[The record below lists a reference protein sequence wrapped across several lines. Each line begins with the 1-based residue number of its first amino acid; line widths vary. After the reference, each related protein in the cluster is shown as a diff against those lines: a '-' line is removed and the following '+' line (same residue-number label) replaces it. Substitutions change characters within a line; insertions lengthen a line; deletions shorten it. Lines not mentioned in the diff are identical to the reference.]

1 MGRRFFGEQRPL
13 SYLISAPTFSYF
25 IETYSPAPRNDERP
39 SEVLVSMS
47 SPLPKWSS
55 EDDRPLPE
63 PTYIRKVLGD
73 IWDGSLVLLMWTL
86 LLWVPGF
93 LFFFAVI
100 TGLPV
105 ALLVAVLG
113 IAPVLTGMMVMVGR
127 GAKGY
132 FMRLGDAWR
141 GMLRLYW
148 RSVALTLPLALLLWL
163 ILSSAD
169 IASKNPGQSVLTIS
183 VALQIGIGLTLVV
196 LHLYLLPLLALLDT
210 PLKQTGILAVLLA
223 GKFIWQTLAL
233 LAVSLALLAL
243 TNLHPLVWLVVPGVW
258 CVIVVNAAWRMA
270 RQAVP
275 DLAGIDK

>member
-1 MGRRFFGEQRPL
+1 M
-13 SYLISAPTFSYF
+13 
-25 IETYSPAPRNDERP
+25 
-39 SEVLVSMS
+39 SMS

-55 EDDRPLPE
+55 EADRPLPE
-63 PTYIRKVLGD
+63 PTYIRKVLSD
-73 IWDGSLVLLMWTL
+73 IWDGSLVLLLWTL

-93 LFFFAVI
+93 LFIIV
-100 TGLPV
+100 GLPV

-113 IAPVLTGMMVMVGR
+113 IAPVLTGMLVMGGR
-127 GAKGY
+127 SAKGY

-148 RSVALTLPLALLLWL
+148 HSVALTLPLALLLWL

-169 IASKNPGQSVLTIS
+169 TVSKNPGQSVLTIL
-183 VALQIGIGLTLVV
+183 VALQIGIGLTMVI

-210 PLKQTGILAVLLA
+210 PLKQTVILAMLLA

-233 LAVSLALLAL
+233 LAVSMALLAL
-243 TNLHPLVWLVVPGVW
+243 TNLHPLVWLLVPGVW

>member
-1 MGRRFFGEQRPL
+1 
-13 SYLISAPTFSYF
+13 
-25 IETYSPAPRNDERP
+25 
-39 SEVLVSMS
+39 MS
-47 SPLPKWSS
+47 SPRPKWSS

-73 IWDGSLVLLMWTL
+73 IWDGSLVLLVWTL

-93 LFFFAVI
+93 LFLFAVI

-169 IASKNPGQSVLTIS
+169 TASKNPGQSVLTIS
-183 VALQIGIGLTLVV
+183 VSLQIGIGLTMVV